1 MIPSFHSGIDR
12 MQLIVSPATP
22 LLPPLIIYLSIC
34 VLFSCDGLYIKE
46 MMREAMEK
54 MTEGIKV
61 GGQLTNALRFAD
73 DQAMIAAGQKG
84 LQRMM
89 DRLNKISEEYDM
101 KINIKKTKI
110 MRISS
115 GKERTVKI
123 SIDGKEWEQVGK
135 FCYLGSM
142 ITSDAKCH
150 VEIRRIAMGK
160 DAFYKRKDLLRG
172 KLNKT

>member
-1 MIPSFHSGIDR
+1 
-12 MQLIVSPATP
+12 
-22 LLPPLIIYLSIC
+22 
-34 VLFSCDGLYIKE
+34 
-46 MMREAMEK
+46 
-54 MTEGIKV
+54 
-61 GGQLTNALRFAD
+61 
-73 DQAMIAAGQKG
+73 
-84 LQRMM
+84 
-89 DRLNKISEEYDM
+89 
-101 KINIKKTKI
+101 

-123 SIDGKEWEQVGK
+123 SIDGNVLEQVGK